1 MLVRPFSVSEGP
13 LCPGGEEAM
22 KGMWACGSLLLM
34 LAGCATGLANQ
45 EAFRPN
51 PTDDDP
57 LLGAIP
63 VVRAP
68 PKDRCV
74 QHGTSSVRG
83 HCDEAKYL
91 ATEYTRRLSVG
102 DEVCL
107 EGGYGDE
114 PSGACMARAAVIDTA
129 PDRVK
134 LEVRTA
140 KPDSRWFNA
149 EMRHAWYEEGALV
162 DLYLAERGY

>member
-1 MLVRPFSVSEGP
+1 
-13 LCPGGEEAM
+13 M
-22 KGMWACGSLLLM
+22 KWTWACGGLLWV
-34 LAGCATGLANQ
+34 LAGCITDK

-51 PTDDDP
+51 PNDEDP
-57 LLGAIP
+57 LVGAIP
-63 VVRAP
+63 LVRSP
-68 PKDRCV
+68 VKDRCE
-74 QHGTSSVRG
+74 QHGRSSVRG
-83 HCDEAKYL
+83 NCDEAKYL

-114 PSGACMARAAVIDTA
+114 PGAGCKARAAIIDTA
-129 PDRVK
+129 PNRVK